1 MADTA
6 QAAQTARSV
15 GLAALV
21 GLKRRSTPRS
31 GADVSAA
38 GTATG
43 TARDAA
49 TVVEVLADPG
59 LVDEVAMVVAA
70 TGRRFLRGLHTGTEG
85 AGAAGAA
92 GAGAISGEDA
102 MFAARVAAED
112 PGRSVVLISD
122 TVADRCRALCR
133 ALEEEGTAVRLLR
146 VGSGTGTA
154 GDTVL
159 QLPEQA
165 ADLAET
171 LGRED
176 HPTVTVH
183 GAVGGAGTSVFAT
196 ALAGVAADPASGGCG
211 TALLIDADPGTG
223 GAVGL
228 PAVLG
233 MDRIDGHRWD
243 GAGDGT
249 LTGADLLR
257 RLPHTGEVAVLSRE
271 RQGLPAPTV
280 GPVPCPVV
288 VDGGRVAAP
297 DLTPAPAGSTGS
309 TEAFGTALPGTL
321 WRVLV
326 VPASVPGAVAAAA
339 ALGRDPALC
348 TVLRGIPDGRLSRD
362 HAATLL
368 GRAPDIWWEHDPF
381 LAGEVD
387 TGEFAPSRA
396 GTATTAAADL
406 WEHLTGRILRPAG
419 RLTRWT
425 A

>member
-70 TGRRFLRGLHTGTEG
+70 TGRRFLRGLHTGPEG

-122 TVADRCRALCR
+122 TDADRCRALCR

-154 GDTVL
+154 GGHGTAAAGAGRRPRRDTR
-159 QLPEQA
+159 P
-165 ADLAET
+165 
-171 LGRED
+171 GRPP
-176 HPTVTVH
+176 HRHRPWR
-183 GAVGGAGTSVFAT
+183 GGRGAGTSVFAT

-297 DLTPAPAGSTGS
+297 DLTPRACRVHRVYRGFRDRPPRDPLARPRRPGERSRGGRRRRGTRPGPGPVHRPARDTRRPAQPGPRRHPPRSGTGHLV
-309 TEAFGTALPGTL
+309 GTRP
-321 WRVLV
+321 
-326 VPASVPGAVAAAA
+326 VPG
-339 ALGRDPALC
+339 R
-348 TVLRGIPDGRLSRD
+348 
-362 HAATLL
+362 
-368 GRAPDIWWEHDPF
+368 
-381 LAGEVD
+381 
-387 TGEFAPSRA
+387 
-396 GTATTAAADL
+396 
-406 WEHLTGRILRPAG
+406 
-419 RLTRWT
+419 
-425 A
+425 